1 MNSDNFKK
9 IVYGTA
15 VLSLVSVIYFG
26 LMRKTSNGDSATKRL
41 ATFLGIK
48 SSSPLS
54 VDVSNQKDL
63 NIDST
68 EQNTNK
74 AESSDAKNES
84 APTSDK
90 AASLYTVKEGDTYGC
105 IAEKYYGSF
114 EHWTDIY
121 NLNARY
127 GRGFSEYYLHV
138 DAVLELPAISAEN
151 LKPATKLC
159 S

>member
-9 IVYGTA
+9 IIYGVA
-15 VLSLVSVIYFG
+15 ALSLVSVIYFG
-26 LMRKTSNGDSATKRL
+26 LMKKSSNGDSATKRL

-48 SSSPLS
+48 SNSPLS

-68 EQNTNK
+68 DKSSDEAK
-74 AESSDAKNES
+74 SSDAKSES
-84 APTSDK
+84 TPTTGKS
-90 AASLYTVKEGDTYGC
+90 ASLYTVKEGDTYGC

-114 EHWTDIY
+114 EHWVDIY
-121 NLNARY
+121 NSNARY
-127 GRGFSEYYLHV
+127 GRGFSEYHLYV
-138 DAVLELPAISAEN
+138 DAVLEMPAISAEN
-151 LKPATKLC
+151 LKPQTKLC